1 MELHALFNNEQSL
14 CLELNVIKNFEKIMK
29 KAHADTIVLCLL
41 CIVSINIWINYEQ
54 LSWKPKFWVIKKHPK
69 VFLSRFHHGN

>member
-29 KAHADTIVLCLL
+29 KAHVDTIVLCLL
-41 CIVSINIWINYEQ
+41 CTISIKIWINHEQ
-54 LSWKPKFWVIKKHPK
+54 LFSEPRILDIKKHPK
-69 VFLSRFHHGN
+69 VFLIRFHHGN